1 MDAYSGLWIGWL
13 LYFAIVEGVALKRTP
28 EHRGTFSVK
37 VWQFFAAKDLPTDA
51 RRWVHTRRVVLLG
64 TVAWL
69 FAHFVS
75 GGRFP

>member
-1 MDAYSGLWIGWL
+1 MDTYTVLWIGWL

-28 EHRGTFSVK
+28 NHLGTFSAN
-37 VWQFFAAKDLPTDA
+37 VWLFFAVADLPADS
-51 RRWVHTRRVVLLG
+51 RRWVHARRLVLLG